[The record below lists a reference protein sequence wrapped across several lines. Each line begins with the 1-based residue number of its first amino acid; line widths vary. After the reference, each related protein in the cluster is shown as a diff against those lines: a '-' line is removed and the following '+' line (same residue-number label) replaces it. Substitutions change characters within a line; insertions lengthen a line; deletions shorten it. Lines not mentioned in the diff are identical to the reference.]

1 MDRASEK
8 AQNCRGRYYEGA
20 DSEPMLHDRPISV
33 LLIEDNLDIAENI
46 CYFLESRKQS
56 VDYAP
61 DGEIGLRLACSN
73 TYDVLIVDVMLPVMG
88 GLELCRRFR
97 STAQGDTPILLLT
110 ARDELQDKLEGFGV
124 GADDYLT
131 KPFDLDELH
140 ARLLALARRA
150 AGRTKNVLDV
160 GELHM
165 DVRSM
170 RVTRAGTPVELS
182 PTGFKI
188 LHQLMISHPEIVF
201 RDDLERSIWGDDRP
215 DSDALRSH
223 LFALRK
229 AVDRPFPHKMI
240 ETVHGIGLRL
250 RCTDGD

>member
-1 MDRASEK
+1 MDGASENTGEFRRRCK
-8 AQNCRGRYYEGA
+8 QGA
-20 DSEPMLHDRPISV
+20 ESVPMLHDRPLSI
-33 LLIEDNLDIAENI
+33 LLVEDNRDIAENI

-61 DGEIGLRLACSN
+61 DGESGLRLASAN
-73 TYDVLIVDVMLPVMG
+73 TYDVLVVDVMLPVMG

-97 STAQGDTPILLLT
+97 STPRGDTPVLLLT
-110 ARDELQDKLEGFGV
+110 ARDELQDKLDGFEV

-165 DVRSM
+165 DVRAM
-170 RVTRAGTPVELS
+170 RVTRAGTPLELS
-182 PTGFKI
+182 PTGFKM
-188 LHQLMISHPEIVF
+188 LHQLMVSHPEIVF
-201 RDDLERSIWGDDRP
+201 RDDLERNIWGDDRP

-229 AVDRPFPHKMI
+229 AVDRPFTHKMI

-250 RCTDGD
+250 RCADGD